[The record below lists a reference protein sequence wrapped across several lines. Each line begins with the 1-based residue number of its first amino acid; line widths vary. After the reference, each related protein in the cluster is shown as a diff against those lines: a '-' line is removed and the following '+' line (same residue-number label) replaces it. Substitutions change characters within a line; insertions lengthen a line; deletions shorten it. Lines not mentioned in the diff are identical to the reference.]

1 MFEKEIKFISD
12 FTINKINYLGSFFTY
27 DELFNSDINPAILKF
42 VSAEVDFKIYEDRK
56 KFLSHSSF
64 NYTGSKIAKYFN
76 LIGKEI
82 KKSTKIT
89 YHDIKD
95 IINQAVAFNIDYT
108 IVPNESLLNLFFD
121 KKQEIKAEA
130 LKLKLNYIYYY
141 PHLKEILS
149 SYIDKKNV
157 SVLTSSAVKKIL
169 SDINDQ
175 VLAEAPESAVE
186 DAINTIADFYNIGNT
201 GSQKLSARLV
211 EIYLEKNHFEKYL
224 DRLNKSILHDSK
236 QKHSIGEIKAILF
249 SSAPV
254 KGIEETKPE
263 ENELEEEPLQPEDAE
278 TQITEEKDN
287 IEEPQKEAINQS
299 ETQDEE
305 TEVSDEKEVEFD
317 ITEHENLD
325 ALYSFNEEEPEE
337 NVPAKE
343 NDEIVIEK
351 EEVSD
356 ELESSEEFREKEEE
370 NAPVIHNEIDKPLNE
385 NEIFKSDAKL
395 LEEKEDLSKEDQ
407 SKKTRDKDIFS
418 YLTDKEIER
427 IVGNV
432 FNDDRD
438 DFAGTMEKI
447 TDSSSYEEAT
457 EILKSVFKSYNVNPY
472 SRDAITFTNSVSNYF
487 EQA

>member
-89 YHDIKD
+89 YQDIKD

-121 KKQEIKAEA
+121 EKKEIKAEA

-141 PHLKEILS
+141 PHIKEILN
-149 SYIDKKNV
+149 SYIDKKNL
-157 SVLTSSAVKKIL
+157 SILTFSAVKKIL
-169 SDINDQ
+169 SEINNQ
-175 VLAEAPESAVE
+175 ILAEAPESAVD
-186 DAINTIADFYNIGNT
+186 DAINTMADFYNIGNT
-201 GSQKLSARLV
+201 GSQKLSAKLV

-236 QKHSIGEIKAILF
+236 QKHDIEEIKSILF

-254 KGIEETKPE
+254 KEIEKPTVE
-263 ENELEEEPLQPEDAE
+263 ENELNGEQVQPEDAE
-278 TQITEEKDN
+278 TEIIEEKEN
-287 IEEPQKEAINQS
+287 IEELPKETLTQP
-299 ETQDEE
+299 ETPDEDQE
-305 TEVSDEKEVEFD
+305 DSDQKEVEFD

-325 ALYSFNEEEPEE
+325 TLYSFNEEEHDE
-337 NVPAKE
+337 NVPPE
-343 NDEIVIEK
+343 DESTIMVK
-351 EEVSD
+351 EEKIQN
-356 ELESSEEFREKEEE
+356 EFKISNDFMEKEEE
-370 NAPVIHNEIDKPLNE
+370 NAQVINNEKDKSFNE
-385 NEIFKSDAKL
+385 NEILRSDIKL
-395 LEEKEDLSKEDQ
+395 QEEKKDLSKEGQ
-407 SKKTRDKDIFS
+407 NKRTRNKDIFS
-418 YLTDKEIER
+418 YLNDKEIER

-438 DFAGTMEKI
+438 DFASTMEKI
-447 TDSSSYEEAT
+447 SESNTYEEAT

-472 SRDAITFTNSVSNYF
+472 AKDAITFTNSISNYF
-487 EQA
+487 EQT

>member
-42 VSAEVDFKIYEDRK
+42 VSADVDYKIYEDRK
-56 KFLSHSSF
+56 RLLSQSSF
-64 NYTGSKIAKYFN
+64 NYTGSKIAGYFN

-108 IVPNESLLNLFFD
+108 IIPYESLINLFFD

-141 PHLKEILS
+141 PHIKEILS
-149 SYIDKKNV
+149 TYIDKKNV

-169 SDINDQ
+169 SEINDQ
-175 VLAEAPESAVE
+175 ILANAPESAVE
-186 DAINTIADFYNIGNT
+186 DAINTMTDFYNIGNT
-201 GSQKLSARLV
+201 GSQKLSVRLV

-224 DRLNKSILHDSK
+224 ERINKSTLHESK
-236 QKHSIGEIKAILF
+236 QKHSIEEIKTILF

-254 KGIEETKPE
+254 KEIEKTKAG
-263 ENELEEEPLQPEDAE
+263 ENELKENPVQPEDSE
-278 TQITEEKDN
+278 THITEVKDN
-287 IEEPQKEAINQS
+287 IVEPHKEAINQP
-299 ETQDEE
+299 ETPIQEQGD
-305 TEVSDEKEVEFD
+305 SDEKEVEFD

-325 ALYSFNEEEPEE
+325 ALYSFNDDEPEE
-337 NVPAKE
+337 DVPPEE

-351 EEVSD
+351 EKIRN
-356 ELESSEEFREKEEE
+356 ELENSEEFNEKEEE
-370 NAPVIHNEIDKPLNE
+370 NAPVINHEINTPFNESD
-385 NEIFKSDAKL
+385 IFKSDVKL
-395 LEEKEDLSKEDQ
+395 QEEKEDLSKKEQ
-407 SKKTRDKDIFS
+407 NIKTRNKDIFS

-447 TDSSSYEEAT
+447 TESSSYEEAT

-472 SRDAITFTNSVSNYF
+472 SKDAITFTNSVSNYF
-487 EQA
+487 EQT